1 MELLT
6 FASRLFAPITFD
18 HLLATSVMLFHF
30 ILPCEH
36 AQLAELPARRSSLQY
51 IRPVEYSRHHRFE
64 IG

>member
-30 ILPCEH
+30 IFLVSMRSWRNSPLGEAPCNTYDQWNT
-36 AQLAELPARRSSLQY
+36 ADIIASK
-51 IRPVEYSRHHRFE
+51 
-64 IG
+64 